1 MAENTGKT
9 PGATEPNPTNQLEVM
24 KQEALMDFLRRTQE
38 FMKVDG
44 EINEALKDLLR
55 TVANHANKN
64 PGILFSGGDVEGL
77 FAEFQKARA
86 EGGSPGISGHDIAG
100 GGPIDDIADFIKQ
113 LGDFIAKEKKFFIA
127 ILLLIFC
134 DNACEC
140 LCKYINTP
148 D

>member
-9 PGATEPNPTNQLEVM
+9 PGAAENNQLEQK
-24 KQEALMDFLRRTQE
+24 KQEALMYFLERTRD

-44 EINEALKDLLR
+44 EINEALKEVLGAIAR
-55 TVANHANKN
+55 HTNKN
-64 PGILFSGGDVEGL
+64 PGILFASGDVEGL
-77 FAEFQKARA
+77 FAEFQKTRP
-86 EGGSPGISGHDIAG
+86 EGGSPGVAGHDIVG
-100 GGPIDDIADFIKQ
+100 GVSLDDIANFVEK